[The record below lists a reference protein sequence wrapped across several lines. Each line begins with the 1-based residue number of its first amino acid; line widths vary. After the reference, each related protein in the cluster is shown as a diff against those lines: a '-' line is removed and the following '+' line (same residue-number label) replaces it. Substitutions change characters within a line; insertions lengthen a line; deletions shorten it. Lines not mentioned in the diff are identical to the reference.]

1 MNFGKLPLDDPRWM
15 PSTALRTAQIDLG
28 ATTVAD
34 PVVVPLARRP

>member
-1 MNFGKLPLDDPRWM
+1 MNSGKPPLDSPDWI